1 MIRIIL
7 EAGMLG
13 RFPDSMRRSEKFRT
27 GERVNITRFPADWNL
42 ALAHIVTSHDPTNS
56 TFRGQLATAA
66 RGQTPLV
73 RLDSEGLSIDCEA
86 VGAERAD
93 WHSTR
98 VVRPRRLSAI
108 PRISSTVRRPF
119 WRLLQGYT
127 SRLVARHAVTHI
139 IATSGL

>member
-42 ALAHIVTSHDPTNS
+42 ALAHIVTSHDPTNP

-66 RGQTPLV
+66 RGQMPLV

-86 VGAERAD
+86 VGGVGR
-93 WHSTR
+93 WQRSTR
-98 VVRPRRLSAI
+98 PERRRFGACRHVQPERQGTDAACSLALSA
-108 PRISSTVRRPF
+108 PGWV
-119 WRLLQGYT
+119 
-127 SRLVARHAVTHI
+127 
-139 IATSGL
+139 